1 MNISEEQ
8 KYKFYNLM
16 QKDAQI
22 KAYKRE
28 YIKKRREK
36 ERENGIKQPSVISKI
51 NTQNV
56 CLNKNDVLY
65 MFKKIYTFFKNI

>member
-8 KYKFYNLM
+8 KHKFYNLM

-28 YIKKRREK
+28 YIKKEEK
-36 ERENGIKQPSVISKI
+36 RKEKTE
-51 NTQNV
+51 
-56 CLNKNDVLY
+56 
-65 MFKKIYTFFKNI
+65 

>member
-1 MNISEEQ
+1 
-8 KYKFYNLM
+8 M

-28 YIKKRREK
+28 YIKRRREK
-36 ERENGIKQPSVISKI
+36 ERGNGIKQPSVISKN

-56 CLNKNDVLY
+56 YNYLY
-65 MFKKIYTFFKNI
+65 KQNAILCIKYLFK

>member
-1 MNISEEQ
+1 MNISAEQ
-8 KYKFYNLM
+8 KHKFHNLM

-36 ERENGIKQPSVISKI
+36 ERENGIKQPSVISK
-51 NTQNV
+51 NNAQNV
-56 CLNKNDVLY
+56 YNYLY
-65 MFKKIYTFFKNI
+65 KQNVILCIKYLFK